1 MGREKLG
8 GRAGEGKKFSRLFP
22 IVPDLLRKNFG
33 ENCRGGGGILLEQQ
47 KNFGMYYNFK

>member
-33 ENCRGGGGILLEQQ
+33 ENCRGGGGDPVGTTKKFWNVL
-47 KNFGMYYNFK
+47 

>member
-22 IVPDLLRKNFG
+22 IVPDLSRKIFG
-33 ENCRGGGGILLEQQ
+33 ENCRGGGGLLEQQ